1 MVEVMLLRKYMEAA
15 HRWVGSL
22 RPSIK
27 MYKLNN
33 QYKKLRMKQWQL
45 FYWDKFKKH
54 CYPSTGP
61 PPSYYLTTSAFSIH
75 NMSSITDNYAFSIH
89 SYFLKA
95 AKIQQNKCR

>member
-33 QYKKLRMKQWQL
+33 QYKKLRMKQ
-45 FYWDKFKKH
+45 
-54 CYPSTGP
+54 
-61 PPSYYLTTSAFSIH
+61 
-75 NMSSITDNYAFSIH
+75 
-89 SYFLKA
+89 
-95 AKIQQNKCR
+95 